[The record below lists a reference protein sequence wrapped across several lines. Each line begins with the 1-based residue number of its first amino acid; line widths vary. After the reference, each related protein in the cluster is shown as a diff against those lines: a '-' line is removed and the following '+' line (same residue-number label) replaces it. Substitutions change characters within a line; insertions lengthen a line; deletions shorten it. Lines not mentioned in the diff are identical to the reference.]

1 MITKYNKLHLY
12 LYLYIYLYK
21 FKKNFLLVLNK
32 FNKKLVKINK
42 KKNLFFKKKF
52 RIKVLVSKRLTIVL
66 KKRKKLKKFKKRK
79 PGKGNF
85 FFKKFFFKTLL
96 RSRKFIKSFFFLPKK
111 IRQTEISKKI
121 SKNKKYFFEK
131 NTTYEFTLL
140 NTLLRS
146 HFCLFIADALNL
158 IKCGG
163 VYINGI
169 SITKYDILI
178 SECDLIQIKIDSTF
192 LRYIRTSKKFLK
204 KKIALFRF
212 NSWKW
217 IKQKLFKKKT
227 GHKFKKRKTPKYIYL
242 FFLYKLN
249 VPKFLEVDYLT
260 LSIFFL
266 KKLNSFEYST
276 YYLNKLFSF
285 KLFSLYNFKKIN

>member
-1 MITKYNKLHLY
+1 MY
-12 LYLYIYLYK
+12 LYMFLYK
-21 FKKNFLLVLNK
+21 FSKNFSLIFNK
-32 FNKKLVKINK
+32 FNLKLVKINK

-52 RIKVLVSKRLTIVL
+52 RIKVLASRRLSIVL
-66 KKRKKLKKFKKRK
+66 RKRKKLKKFKKK
-79 PGKGNF
+79 KANKGNF

-96 RSRKFIKSFFFLPKK
+96 RSRKFIKFFFFLPKK
-111 IRQTEISKKI
+111 IRQTELSKKI
-121 SKNKKYFFEK
+121 FKNKKSFLER
-131 NTTYEFTLL
+131 NSTYEFTIL
-140 NTLLRS
+140 NILLRS
-146 HFCLFIADALNL
+146 HFCLFIADALSL

-163 VYINGI
+163 IYVNGVPV
-169 SITKYDILI
+169 TNYDVFI
-178 SECDLIQIKIDSTF
+178 SERDVVQIKINSVF
-192 LRYIRTSKKFLK
+192 LRYVYTSKKFLK

-217 IKQKLFKKKT
+217 FKQKLLKKKQSLKFKKK
-227 GHKFKKRKTPKYIYL
+227 KTPKYFYL
-242 FFLYKLN
+242 FFLFKLN

-260 LSIFFL
+260 LSIFFI